1 MRKILVCAIFALTPC
16 FSQEA
21 PSLPAWLASY
31 PGASPEVNSRAFL
44 VQSTYTTPAQPE
56 DIVEHYRK
64 LFETASLPFL
74 PNYDGMGTAIRAS
87 APECDLLIQIRTRS
101 KGTFVSVDCAAKT
114 LPAPASAAPPDVKVM
129 SGGRQSPQSP
139 RATTYAPPQI
149 PADWMAE
156 HQRKVAEMGIH
167 REHHDAP
174 APPLVWPSWL
184 THVRGEALRPVAGVD
199 QSKNGMLKAQYTTNV
214 PMTEIYDFY
223 RELLKSHEY
232 PTRSHLSTGH
242 TSTGI
247 QQNADGS
254 VEGTNYP
261 DGAPGASSE
270 IKINFGRSVLN
281 GPITVTLRFTTRE
294 YIAKRGY

>member
-1 MRKILVCAIFALTPC
+1 MRKNSLGTCLVCAIFALTPG
-16 FSQEA
+16 FSQQA
-21 PSLPAWLASY
+21 PALPAWLASY
-31 PGASPEVNSRAFL
+31 PGANPEIRSSSSLAE
-44 VQSTYTTPAQPE
+44 STYTTPAQPE

-64 LFETASLPFL
+64 LFEAASVPFL
-74 PNYDGMGTAIRAS
+74 PNSDGVGTSIRAS
-87 APECDLLIQIRTRS
+87 APECDLLIQIRTRPN
-101 KGTFVSVDCAAKT
+101 GTFVAVNCSAKT
-114 LPAPASAAPPDVKVM
+114 APAAAAPPDVKVT
-129 SGGRQSPQSP
+129 SSRPQSP
-139 RATTYAPPQI
+139 RAPQI

-167 REHHDAP
+167 REHRDAP

-184 THVRGEALRPVAGVD
+184 THVRGDALRPVTGVD
-199 QSKNGMLKAQYTTNV
+199 QSKNGMLRAQYTTNV

-232 PTRSHLSTGH
+232 PTRSHISTGH
-242 TSTGI
+242 TTTGI

-261 DGAPGASSE
+261 DGSPGASSE

-281 GPITVTLRFTTRE
+281 GQITVTLRFTTRE
-294 YIAKRGY
+294 YLAKRGY